1 MIHGIQSTR
10 FVRAERQPEHR
21 MIVAT
26 ALFSLA
32 IHQCTSQI
40 LEVLL
45 FLSIS
50 SWNSCLLTLGDVTVE
65 PHRLWAILGSHL
77 VG

>member
-32 IHQCTSQI
+32 IHQCASSI
-40 LEVLL
+40 LEVLAVIIYFEL
-45 FLSIS
+45 
-50 SWNSCLLTLGDVTVE
+50 E
-65 PHRLWAILGSHL
+65 
-77 VG
+77 